1 MADSD
6 WFNELIRTSYHRVV
20 LAVLPATGQLTA
32 ARQTAT
38 AAFVEGWLLRG
49 LLIEDPHREKW
60 LIRTALAATAR
71 DSATARESAAGESAC
86 GRAAILPG
94 DSAARR
100 LLAALTHPPARPVE
114 AVILHEVLGF
124 SIARVAE
131 LRGITA
137 EQVRAR
143 LGGGWIQLAMDLGG
157 DVRVELGIA
166 GLRDELHRRV
176 ALPTSDEMV
185 RAVQVGAAHRGVA

>member
-6 WFNELIRTSYHRVV
+6 WFHELIRGGYHRVV
-20 LAVLPATGQLTA
+20 LAVLPVTQQLTV
-32 ARQTAT
+32 ARTVAT
-38 AAFVEGWLLRG
+38 AAFAQGWVRRQF
-49 LLIEDPHREKW
+49 LIEDPRREQW
-60 LIRTALAATAR
+60 VIRTALAATAR
-71 DSATARESAAGESAC
+71 DSGHHRGGAEPAP
-86 GRAAILPG
+86 IVPG

-100 LLAALTHPPARPVE
+100 LLGALTHPPAQPVE

-143 LGGGWIQLAMDLGG
+143 LGGGWVQLAMDLGG

-166 GLRDELHRRV
+166 GLRDELRRQV

-185 RAVQVGAAHRGVA
+185 RAVQAGAAHRGVA

>member
-6 WFNELIRTSYHRVV
+6 WFHELIRGGYHRVV
-20 LAVLPATGQLTA
+20 LAVLPATQQLTA
-32 ARQTAT
+32 ARTVAT
-38 AAFVEGWLLRG
+38 DAFAQGWMLRQF
-49 LLIEDPHREKW
+49 LIDDPRREQW

-71 DSATARESAAGESAC
+71 DSAHPDPAAQPAP
-86 GRAAILPG
+86 IVPG

-124 SIARVAE
+124 SIAGVAGLAGVTVE
-131 LRGITA
+131 
-137 EQVRAR
+137 EVRSR

-166 GLRDELHRRV
+166 GLKDELRQQV
-176 ALPTSDEMV
+176 ALPTREELL
-185 RAVQVGAAHRGVA
+185 RAVQAGAAHRGVA